1 MYRVLHMEWSGSH
14 GSPGA
19 PCVALAS
26 GQAATTSTLEVLTQ
40 LPSTTIVP
48 IWSVAAPTAAYRYL
62 SLFPCNHAVLTVSP
76 WSMLG
81 RVAMSLKVQGVL
93 FLRPF

>member
-1 MYRVLHMEWSGSH
+1 MDVQSVTHVWSP
-14 GSPGA
+14 GSPGG

-62 SLFPCNHAVLTVSP
+62 SLSPVITPSSPCPH
-76 WSMLG
+76 
-81 RVAMSLKVQGVL
+81 VAPV
-93 FLRPF
+93 P